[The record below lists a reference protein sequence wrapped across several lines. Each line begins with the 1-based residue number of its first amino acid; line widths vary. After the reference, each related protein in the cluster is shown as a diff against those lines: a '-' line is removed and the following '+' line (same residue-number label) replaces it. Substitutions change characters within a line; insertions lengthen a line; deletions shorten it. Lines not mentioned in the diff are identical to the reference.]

1 MICIWRQGILCI
13 SCLKKNN
20 ASFKMGKE
28 FKNKF
33 LKDLSEK
40 CALNQEC
47 LKQETTIY
55 GGNKWRLL
63 KKLNDILLNDLNF
76 KKGFIEE

>member
-1 MICIWRQGILCI
+1 
-13 SCLKKNN
+13 
-20 ASFKMGKE
+20 MGKE